1 MRAETPES
9 SSKRPISNRIQ
20 CLLVAF
26 AAIGLGTVSLKVLS
40 QESEHEMHTVLE
52 VTQKTTRTR
61 AHNQLTAPHTRAFS
75 GEVSQDQ
82 ESTSSEEAP
91 PQREQPIAQS
101 NDSRTP
107 EHSPGETTNNQLRPN
122 TSSANH
128 PSRNGQSSTAEVHQ
142 STMNDSPDQLKDR
155 LALLL
160 SAETLDI
167 SQITAILDR
176 MTTTTT
182 QYDQT
187 SALKMLSGVL
197 SVLEDPTRWTA
208 LRNTQEQKIQ
218 LIRSLNFA
226 VTELTRGQPP
236 ILVGQD
242 VMAIHQ
248 RVQRLESESRSVRIV
263 NQLNVFL
270 LIARTS
276 LRGDTPQYI
285 EVFRQSDFVNL
296 VTLLSQLREDQDPQ
310 FRPLA
315 ENVLGVLWTLKT
327 GTDLLP
333 PQDPLRRSL
342 DLPGDAENPNPYR
355 LEPKIAA
362 LEQLLAQ

>member
-1 MRAETPES
+1 
-9 SSKRPISNRIQ
+9 
-20 CLLVAF
+20 
-26 AAIGLGTVSLKVLS
+26 
-40 QESEHEMHTVLE
+40 
-52 VTQKTTRTR
+52 
-61 AHNQLTAPHTRAFS
+61 
-75 GEVSQDQ
+75 
-82 ESTSSEEAP
+82 
-91 PQREQPIAQS
+91 
-101 NDSRTP
+101 
-107 EHSPGETTNNQLRPN
+107 
-122 TSSANH
+122 
-128 PSRNGQSSTAEVHQ
+128 
-142 STMNDSPDQLKDR
+142 MNDSPDQLKDR